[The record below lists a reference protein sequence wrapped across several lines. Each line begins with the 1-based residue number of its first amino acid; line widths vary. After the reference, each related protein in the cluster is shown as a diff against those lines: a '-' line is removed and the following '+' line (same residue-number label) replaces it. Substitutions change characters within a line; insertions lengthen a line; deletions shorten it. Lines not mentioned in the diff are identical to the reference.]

1 MASEGNIA
9 PAIGIDLGT
18 TYSCVAVCYNNR
30 VEIIANLDQGNR
42 TTPSCV
48 AFTDD
53 RRLVGD
59 VAKNQIDMNPANTVF
74 AVKRLIGKHFSH
86 TSVQNDIKYW
96 PFKVITGS
104 KDKPK
109 IMVNYRGTDK
119 GFYAEE
125 ILSMI
130 LVKMKEI
137 AEAYLECTVQNAV
150 ITVPAYFNNS
160 QRQATKNA
168 GTIAGLNVMRLMDEP
183 TAAAVAYGFD
193 KITVDTNKKN
203 LIVFDLGGGT
213 CDVSLLS
220 VRHGNFKVIATAGD
234 SHLGGED
241 FNDRL
246 VDHCVREFQ
255 SKFNKD
261 ITRDASCMGRLR
273 TACEQAKINL
283 SFTTRAAIKVDHF
296 YGDINFNTRISRVQF
311 EKLNIDL
318 FTRCTDLIEKC
329 LADAKIDKTKVDAML
344 LVGGSTRIPKI
355 QQLLQ
360 DTFGGKE
367 LCKGI
372 HPDEAVA
379 HGAAILAAN
388 LSNQGDKE
396 VQNLV
401 LVDVTPLSLGIETDE
416 ENMSAVVPRNTPI
429 PARKGRGIDPAPKGV
444 SKIDIVFE
452 IDDNGILAVSAQG
465 RYNSVKN
472 EIVISKWNGDLTP
485 EEIQTMVEAVAR
497 YKAED
502 EELKTRI
509 SLEDFVEKVKTMA
522 MDPGLSD
529 PEKKSMEEA
538 AENVRAWLETNHVAA
553 IDEINKQKKEL
564 AATIR
569 RLMKL
574 RRGGIPYDEVLML
587 SLEEEE

>member
-1 MASEGNIA
+1 
-9 PAIGIDLGT
+9 
-18 TYSCVAVCYNNR
+18 
-30 VEIIANLDQGNR
+30 
-42 TTPSCV
+42 
-48 AFTDD
+48 
-53 RRLVGD
+53 
-59 VAKNQIDMNPANTVF
+59 
-74 AVKRLIGKHFSH
+74 
-86 TSVQNDIKYW
+86 
-96 PFKVITGS
+96 
-104 KDKPK
+104 
-109 IMVNYRGTDK
+109 
-119 GFYAEE
+119 
-125 ILSMI
+125 MI

-137 AEAYLECTVQNAV
+137 AEAYLECTVKNAV

-193 KITVDTNKKN
+193 KITIDTNKKN

-329 LADAKIDKTKVDAML
+329 LADAKIDKTKVDAVL

-401 LVDVTPLSLGIETDE
+401 LVDVTPLSLGVETHGE
-416 ENMSAVVPRNTPI
+416 KMSVVVPRNTPI
-429 PARKGRGIDPAPKGV
+429 PTRKGSDFETVNDNQTSAKIAIFEGESAEIKYNNLLGEFKLIGIDPAPKGV

-472 EIVISKWNGDLTP
+472 EIVISKRNGDLTP
-485 EEIQTMVEAVAR
+485 EEIQTMVEAAAR

-502 EELKTRI
+502 EELKMRI

-574 RRGGIPYDEVLML
+574 RRGGIPYDEVLLL